1 MSITP
6 SISPITGQVK
16 EITELIARVQKRTQE
31 AVAAMEQG
39 SKEVDLGTHLA
50 EEAGLALKNII
61 AAVGAANAGMM
72 RIASAAKEMEGAS
85 QQVVSLVDSVSSVAE
100 RSTAATEQMSASSR
114 HVAGSI
120 ERVSAVT
127 EETSAAAEE
136 VSASTEE
143 MTAQVEEMTAQ
154 VEEMVSQFKLGEEAQ
169 QGSAVVMRRRKN
181 DWNETRSPRL
191 AERGRIPVAI
201 R

>member
-1 MSITP
+1 M
-6 SISPITGQVK
+6 
-16 EITELIARVQKRTQE
+16 
-31 AVAAMEQG
+31 
-39 SKEVDLGTHLA
+39 DLGTHLA
-50 EEAGLALKNII
+50 EEAKLALKNII
-61 AAVGAANAGMM
+61 AAVEAANAGMM

-100 RSTAATEQMSASSR
+100 QSTAATEHMSASSR
-114 HVAGSI
+114 HVAESI

-143 MTAQVEEMTAQ
+143 MTAQVEEMVDQAQ
-154 VEEMVSQFKLGEEAQ
+154 SLAQMAEGLQAAVSQFKPGEEAQ

-181 DWNETRSPRL
+181 DWNEVQSSRL